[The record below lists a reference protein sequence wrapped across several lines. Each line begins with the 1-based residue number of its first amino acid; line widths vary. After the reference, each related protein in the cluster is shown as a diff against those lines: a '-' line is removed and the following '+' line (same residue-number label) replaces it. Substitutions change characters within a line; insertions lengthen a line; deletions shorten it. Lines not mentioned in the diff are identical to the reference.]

1 MRFRLLA
8 VHYIDDRLLE
18 PGTEVG
24 DGTSV
29 PFRYPDGKM
38 RLPSTEMEGV
48 DEEGRA
54 AVAAVQS
61 RSFPLFTD
69 LNATLPLDPN
79 ANVSDPMPG
88 DPTAV
93 VVDPTDAE
101 QMAAIESAPGPDG
114 ALVIPEPKK
123 KG

>member
-8 VHYIDDRLLE
+8 VHYIDDRLLD

-24 DGTSV
+24 DGCAI

-48 DEEGRA
+48 DEESQ
-54 AVAAVQS
+54 AVVEAVRS
-61 RSFPLFTD
+61 RSFPIFTD
-69 LNATLPLDPN
+69 LNATLEIDPTKN
-79 ANVSDPMPG
+79 LG

-93 VVDPTDAE
+93 VVDPTDAA

-114 ALVIPEPKK
+114 GLVIPEPKK